1 MEEKAMSTVLV
12 KIGIWVWGTATLL
25 LAAATFVFLVA
36 ASRHI
41 KPSGAN
47 ADFDSGTPNWMPGI
61 YVVLKDHNHLV
72 AAILAVS
79 GLAWSYFFQWRV

>member
-1 MEEKAMSTVLV
+1 MSIVLV
-12 KIGIWVWGTATLL
+12 KIGIWVWGSATLL
-25 LAAATFVFLVA
+25 LAAATFVFLIA

-47 ADFDSGTPNWMPGI
+47 AAFDPKAPKWMPGV
-61 YVVLKDHNHLV
+61 YLVLKDHNQLV

-79 GLAWSYFFQWRV
+79 GLAWSYFFQWKA